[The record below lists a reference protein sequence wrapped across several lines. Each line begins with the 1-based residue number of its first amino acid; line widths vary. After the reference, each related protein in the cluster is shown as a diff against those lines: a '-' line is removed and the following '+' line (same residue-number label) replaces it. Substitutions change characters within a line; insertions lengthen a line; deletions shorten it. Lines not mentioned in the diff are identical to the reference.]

1 LNFSVALIV
10 SFGLDL
16 EEAMEEGEEKEIV
29 VRNKMNQLSET
40 ENSVLNL
47 LYIQRSFK
55 LYLTFNEILKFQLS
69 LTNNINILF
78 LK

>member
-1 LNFSVALIV
+1 MNFSVALIV